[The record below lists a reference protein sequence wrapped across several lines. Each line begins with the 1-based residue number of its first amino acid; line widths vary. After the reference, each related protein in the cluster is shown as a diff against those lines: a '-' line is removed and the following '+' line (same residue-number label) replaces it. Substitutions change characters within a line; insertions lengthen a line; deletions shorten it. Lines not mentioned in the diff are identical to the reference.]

1 MTRRTLTPGRHA
13 RRSGF
18 ALLLE
23 IIVALFVVG
32 LLARAYFSSLPE
44 RIMAERIAAEDAAL
58 KELALAIHQSL
69 LSTDLS
75 GTNIAALDGEIGPT
89 DTPTIFSTSTRPA
102 YASTAR
108 SDWFAKLATLHG
120 TGVLVGTPPAPDVQP
135 ELSRLLYNSMNQSRL
150 LFLRPSVRPEHVQLL
165 LVSLLAT
172 PEQLVLPDYVPSD
185 AWFDAIWNHDFSK
198 RTLTVPAAWIPL
210 LTAEQVTAWNSGRG
224 GSNLN
229 RLRVVRIT
237 IPKFAFHVNNN
248 DATNYGWVYWN
259 NGGQRFE
266 ARPESGATTTPPIIS
281 GRVVKCT
288 SGVTEANASINYLSP
303 LQSSGSFTV
312 K

>member
-1 MTRRTLTPGRHA
+1 MRALHGNPRRLSHDR
-13 RRSGF
+13 GF

-23 IIVALFVVG
+23 IIVALFVIG

-58 KELALAIHQSL
+58 KELTLAIQQSL

-75 GTNIAALDGEIGPT
+75 GTNIAAIPGEIGT
-89 DTPTIFSTSTRPA
+89 ADTPTVFNTATLPQYGGTS
-102 YASTAR
+102 R
-108 SDWFAKLATLHG
+108 SDWFAKLAKLHG
-120 TGVLVGTPPAPDVQP
+120 TEVLTGSVPSPEVQP
-135 ELSRLLYNSMNQSRL
+135 ELARLLYNSMNQSRL
-150 LFLRPSVRPEHVQLL
+150 LFLRPSVRPEHLQLL

-172 PEQLVLPDYVPSD
+172 PQQLVLPAYQPND

-198 RTLTVPAAWIPL
+198 RTLTVPAAWTSWLPP
-210 LTAEQVTAWNSGRG
+210 AQVSAWNSGRG

-237 IPKFAFHVNNN
+237 IPKFVFNVNNN

-259 NGGQRFE
+259 NDGQRFE
-266 ARPESGATTTPPIIS
+266 VAPGDGARTTPPIIS
-281 GRVVKCT
+281 GRLVKCT